1 MNVRIIDM
9 NVNKGVD
16 VAEGGFGE
24 KVRVK
29 RQEKSLTQA
38 ELAKK
43 AGITQATISRVESGE
58 MLQLGSDK
66 LRSLAKALDVSVD
79 FLVGK
84 IDRMEFHDSLIN
96 DQIAKV
102 IFRGYEKLSEER
114 KRQVLEYVEF
124 LVKQEKSKRG

>member
-1 MNVRIIDM
+1 MNA
-9 NVNKGVD
+9 NKGVD
-16 VAEGGFGE
+16 VVVGGFGE

-29 RQEKSLTQA
+29 RQEKGLTQG

-58 MLQLGSDK
+58 VLQLGSDK
-66 LRSLAKALDVSVD
+66 LRGLAKALDVSVD

-84 IDRMEFHDSLIN
+84 IDRMEFDDSLIN
-96 DQIAKV
+96 DQTAKV

>member
-1 MNVRIIDM
+1 MADS
-9 NVNKGVD
+9 
-16 VAEGGFGE
+16 GFGE

-29 RQEKSLTQA
+29 RLEKGMTQA

-58 MLQLGSDK
+58 VLQLGSNK
-66 LRSLAKALDVSVD
+66 LTGLAKTLDVSVD

-84 IDRMEFHDSLIN
+84 IDRMEFDDSLIN
-96 DQIAKV
+96 DQTAKV

-114 KRQVLEYVEF
+114 KKQVLEFVDY
-124 LVKQEKSKRG
+124 LVTKEKSKRG

>member
-1 MNVRIIDM
+1 MNA
-9 NVNKGVD
+9 NKGVD
-16 VAEGGFGE
+16 VVVGGFGE

-29 RQEKSLTQA
+29 RQEKGLTQG

-58 MLQLGSDK
+58 VLQLGSDK
-66 LRSLAKALDVSVD
+66 LRGLAKALDVSVD

-84 IDRMEFHDSLIN
+84 IDRMEFDDSLIN
-96 DQIAKV
+96 DQTAKV
-102 IFRGYEKLSEER
+102 IFRGYEKLSEKR

>member
-1 MNVRIIDM
+1 MV
-9 NVNKGVD
+9 V
-16 VAEGGFGE
+16 GGFGE

-29 RQEKSLTQA
+29 RQEKGLTQG

-58 MLQLGSDK
+58 VLQLGSDK
-66 LRSLAKALDVSVD
+66 LRGLAKALDVSVD

-84 IDRMEFHDSLIN
+84 IDRMEFDDSLIN
-96 DQIAKV
+96 DQTAKV
-102 IFRGYEKLSEER
+102 IFRGYEKLSEKR